1 MTRRE
6 SGSALVEALIGSA
19 IVALTLGTMYRA
31 VTDSAARNRMAEE
44 KRFAGLIAQ
53 SELATVGPI
62 VPVEPGVTTGV
73 ELGFPWR
80 IQIEP
85 LSTNVPA
92 NTAGQIWHVTVSV
105 RNPKGAQLVSLSTL
119 ALGGKGS

>member
-1 MTRRE
+1 MRKRE

-19 IVALTLGTMYRA
+19 IVAMTLATMYRA

-44 KRFAGLIAQ
+44 KRFATLIAQ

-62 VPVEPGVTTGV
+62 VPVQPGITSGIEV
-73 ELGFPWR
+73 GFPWH

-85 LSTNVPA
+85 LPVNLPA
-92 NTAGQIWHVTVSV
+92 SSAGTVLRVTVSV
-105 RNPKGAQLVSLSTL
+105 RNPKGRQLASISTL
-119 ALGGKGS
+119 ALGPGG

>member
-1 MTRRE
+1 MRRRE

-19 IVALTLGTMYRA
+19 IVALTLATMYRA

-44 KRFAGLIAQ
+44 KRFANLIAQ

-62 VPVEPGVTTGV
+62 VPVAPGVTTGV
-73 ELGFPWR
+73 ETGMPWR

-85 LSTNVPA
+85 LPTNPPA
-92 NTAGQIWHVTVSV
+92 STAGQLWRVTVSV
-105 RNPKGAQLVSLSTL
+105 RNPKGAQLVSLSTM
-119 ALGGKGS
+119 ALGKSS

>member
-1 MTRRE
+1 MRKSD

-19 IVALTLGTMYRA
+19 IVAMTLGTMYRA

-44 KRFAGLIAQ
+44 KRFATLIAQ

-62 VPVEPGVTTGV
+62 VPEEPGITNGIEV
-73 ELGFPWR
+73 GFPWR

-85 LSTNVPA
+85 LSANLPPSNV
-92 NTAGQIWHVTVSV
+92 GQVLRVTVSV
-105 RNPKGAQLVSLSTL
+105 RNPKGRQLASISTL
-119 ALGGKGS
+119 AIGKGG

>member
-1 MTRRE
+1 MNRGD

-19 IVALTLGTMYRA
+19 IVALTLATMYRA

-44 KRFAGLIAQ
+44 KRFANLIAQ

-62 VPVEPGVTTGV
+62 VPVAPGVTTGV
-73 ELGFPWR
+73 ETGMPWR

-85 LSTNVPA
+85 LPTDPPA
-92 NTAGQIWHVTVSV
+92 STAGQLWRVTVSV
-105 RNPKGAQLVSLSTL
+105 RNPKGARLVLLSTV
-119 ALGGKGS
+119 ALGKSS